1 MKVIKDF
8 PNYGITEDG
17 RVISKR
23 LNGGEKAQQTDQ
35 HGYKVVTLSH
45 DGERKIFKIHR
56 LVAEHYIHKNLN
68 PLADYVNHKDGNK
81 LNNSADNLEWCTASE
96 NVRHAYRTGLRS
108 YTRGESSPN
117 SKLTE
122 WDVHFIR
129 LWHSQK
135 YKLQEI
141 AETFSVTKS
150 LVEKVV
156 YRKSWAHL
164 EDISTD
170 VA

>member
-8 PNYGITEDG
+8 PNYAITEDG
-17 RVISKR
+17 RIISKK
-23 LNGGEKAQQTDQ
+23 LGGREKVQQTDQ
-35 HGYKVVTLSH
+35 HGYRVVTLSH
-45 DGERKIFKIHR
+45 QGKRKIFKIHR
-56 LVAEHYIHKNLN
+56 LVAENFLSPSSDKEKK
-68 PLADYVNHKDGNK
+68 YVNHKDGDK
-81 LNNSADNLEWCTASE
+81 LNNDVDNLEWCTPSE
-96 NVRHAYRTGLRS
+96 NVAHAYRTGLRP
-108 YTRGESSPN
+108 YTKGESSPN

-135 YKLQEI
+135 YKLREI